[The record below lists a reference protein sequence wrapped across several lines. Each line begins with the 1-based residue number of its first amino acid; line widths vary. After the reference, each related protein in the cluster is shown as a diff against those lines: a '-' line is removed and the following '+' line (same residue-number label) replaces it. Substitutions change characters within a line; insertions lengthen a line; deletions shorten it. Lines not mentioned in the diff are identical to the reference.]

1 VISNLA
7 LQTLFLLLDL
17 VVVMKELVA
26 PSLQDLEL
34 LCQVCDHD
42 FVMVELFPLLCELR
56 LE

>member
-1 VISNLA
+1 MISDLA
-7 LQTLFLLLDL
+7 LETLFLLLDL

-26 PSLQDLEL
+26 PGLQDLEL

-42 FVMVELFPLLCELR
+42 LVMVEFLPLLGELR